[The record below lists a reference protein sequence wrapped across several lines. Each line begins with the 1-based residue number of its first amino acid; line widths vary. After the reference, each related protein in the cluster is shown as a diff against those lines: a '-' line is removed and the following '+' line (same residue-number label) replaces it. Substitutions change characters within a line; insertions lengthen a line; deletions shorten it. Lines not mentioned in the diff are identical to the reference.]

1 MAVPKLDPLCLSQVG
16 ERAGSF
22 LPMFRGAVT
31 LGSGPEFEVE
41 VAEVEDA
48 LLIPMATPSLGGVEM
63 KSDEEVLLEAAS
75 FAAIAAT
82 LPPPPALG

>member
-48 LLIPMATPSLGGVEM
+48 LLMATPSLGGVEM